1 MAIKSIGID
10 IREATEKGAGK
21 GRYALELTRAL
32 IAAAPDLHFCL
43 YTKKPN
49 PLFPSGERIHQV
61 VICGRGPLWHL
72 NLRRHIRHEPVDLFI
87 APTSYIYPAIAPRH
101 QKTAVVI
108 HDLIAFLHSKNHP
121 WFPTM
126 VERLTLPRALKKAG
140 LLLCV
145 SEHTQ
150 KDLEHLFPEAKSK
163 ATLILPPAVSEEI
176 HHVDTQKMDLPTEFL
191 LGVGTLL
198 PRKNFSLLIE
208 AFKRIHT
215 RHPDLQLCIA
225 GGKAAHTGALYEPL
239 SPELHKKIHFLG
251 YVSTAELCELY
262 SRARMLV
269 FPSTYEGFGIPPLEA
284 MACGCPVIVS
294 NASSL
299 PEVVED
305 AALKVGPHHPQ
316 ELAEAIELMLQPKA
330 AKLYREK
337 GLQRVKAFSWKS
349 SAEKLLRH
357 LFN

>member
-10 IREATEKGAGK
+10 IREATAKGAGK

-32 IAAAPDLHFCL
+32 IAAAPHLHFCL
-43 YTKKPN
+43 YTKTPN
-49 PLFPSGERIHQV
+49 PLFPSSERLHQV
-61 VICGRGPLWHL
+61 VIKGRGPLWHL

-87 APTSYIYPAIAPRH
+87 APTSYIYPAIAPRK
-101 QKTAVVI
+101 QKTAVVV
-108 HDLIAFLHSKNHP
+108 HDLITFLHSKTHP

-126 VERLTLPRALKKAG
+126 VERFTLPRALKKAS

-145 SEHTQ
+145 SEHTK
-150 KDLEHLFPEAKSK
+150 KDLQRLFPEAKAK
-163 ATLILPPAVSEEI
+163 PTLIVPPAVSEEI
-176 HHVDTQKMDLPTEFL
+176 HHVDTQKMDLPPNFL

-208 AFKRIHT
+208 AFKRLHT
-215 RHPDLQLCIA
+215 KHPDLHLCIA
-225 GGKAAHTGALYEPL
+225 GGKAAHTGALFEPL
-239 SPELHKKIHFLG
+239 PPELQEKIHFLG

-294 NASSL
+294 DASSL

-305 AALKVGPHHPQ
+305 AALTVNPHRPD
-316 ELAEAIELMLQPKA
+316 ELAEAIELLLQPKA

-337 GLQRVKAFSWKS
+337 GLQRVKAFSWKK
-349 SAEKLLRH
+349 SAEKLLNQ
-357 LFN
+357 LL